1 MLTQEHNL
9 IDSKKIEKMKF
20 NVQAVSFNADS
31 ELIELVDRKI
41 DKLDKFKDHIVEGE
55 VYLKLENK
63 SQTIKDKTV
72 EIKCHVKGNTLFAK
86 EITKTFEESLDLAVD
101 NMSRQV
107 RRFKEQ
113 LVEKK

>member
-1 MLTQEHNL
+1 MLIQEHNYSTQKNE
-9 IDSKKIEKMKF
+9 IMKF
-20 NVQAVSFNADS
+20 NIQAVGFNADA
-31 ELIELVDRKI
+31 ELIDLVDKKI
-41 DKLDKFKDHIVEGE
+41 NKLDKFKDHIVEGE
-55 VYLKLENK
+55 VFLRLENK
-63 SQTIKDKTV
+63 STTIKDKTI

>member
-1 MLTQEHNL
+1 
-9 IDSKKIEKMKF
+9 MKF

-31 ELIELVDRKI
+31 ELIGLVDRKI